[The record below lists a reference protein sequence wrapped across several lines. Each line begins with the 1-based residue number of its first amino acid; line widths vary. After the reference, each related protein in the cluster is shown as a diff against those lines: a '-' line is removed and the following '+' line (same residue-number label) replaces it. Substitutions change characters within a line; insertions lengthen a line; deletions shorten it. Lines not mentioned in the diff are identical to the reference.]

1 MIAQWFHNLQ
11 LRFSTERT
19 HGSRLDQAGRYCLGS
34 ALLIS
39 SMMAGAVGD
48 LMSAAR
54 VHPPFHGTVPARS
67 DVVFSVRFTR
77 PAALPVIKAYGTTRV
92 EWVYTTDAGF
102 VANLKHEAPWFGGTL
117 NANGPLPDDAG
128 YARDFDGKVLA
139 APWMQGWG
147 KYWVTTTH
155 SDTQMVM
162 DKQLRAYLA
171 MGADSIQH
179 DDPQLQ
185 AYAAVHQ
192 AGDFNE
198 ATVKGFPNW
207 LAHKADPA
215 RVLSAGLSG
224 FSGDYREWLRKRH
237 NVADAQDYRKRFRTF
252 PSTPLWLDYV
262 RSTVLDHHRRL
273 RALMVQVRGKPV
285 PLSMNL
291 GGLYE
296 PIESNSF
303 FFLAQ
308 VADYSM
314 AETQIMDPT
323 LQVSQAN
330 TARALGVGF
339 VPSLKPQSLAE
350 NRVAIALFYALGGQP
365 VVPWDVYDGNDEQ
378 GKPKRFFGA
387 PEDYADLYA
396 FVRANPSLF
405 DEMETTPVVG
415 VVVPVDKGD
424 TKLVRGLSQRLV
436 EQQVPFAFV
445 PVGGTAGYR
454 ADPARLRY
462 LRLLIKT
469 NADTD
474 YRAEDLKAL
483 ADSGVPRVAQAAM
496 TDRQIASLRP
506 FQVAQ
511 GAERVRLLP
520 RANPGDPKRLTVHLV
535 DSSRGEEKTSSN
547 SECTRRIGIRRDYLG
562 GAAVASARWVHQ
574 AGATDLVIEP
584 AGERVYLNLNGC
596 LLWGF
601 A

>member
-1 MIAQWFHNLQ
+1 M
-11 LRFSTERT
+11 T
-19 HGSRLDQAGRYCLGS
+19 
-34 ALLIS
+34 
-39 SMMAGAVGD
+39 AGAVGE
-48 LMSAAR
+48 LTSAAR
-54 VHPPFHGTVPARS
+54 VHPPFHGAVPARS
-67 DVVFSVRFTR
+67 DVVFSVRSTR
-77 PAALPVIKAYGTTRV
+77 PAALPVIKAYDATRV

-155 SDTQMVM
+155 SETQVVM

-179 DDPQLQ
+179 DDAPLQ
-185 AYAAVHQ
+185 AYAAEHWG
-192 AGDFNE
+192 GDFNE
-198 ATVKGFPNW
+198 STVRGFPNW
-207 LAHKADPA
+207 LAQQADLA
-215 RVLSAGLSG
+215 RVGAAGLGG

-237 NVADAQDYRKRFRTF
+237 NVTDAQDYRKRFRKF

-273 RALMVQVRGKPV
+273 RAIMAQVRGKPV

-296 PIESNSF
+296 PLESNSF
-303 FFLAQ
+303 FFLATI
-308 VADYSM
+308 ADYSM
-314 AETQIMDPT
+314 AETPITDLT

-330 TARALGVGF
+330 TARALGMGF

-365 VVPWDVYDGNDEQ
+365 VVPWDVYAGNDEQ

-387 PEDYADLYA
+387 PQDYEDLYA

-424 TKLVRGLSQRLV
+424 AKLIRSLSQRLV

-445 PVGGTAGYR
+445 PVGGTANYR

-462 LRLLIKT
+462 LRLLITT

-483 ADSGVPRVAQAAM
+483 ADSGVSRVAQAAM
-496 TDRQIASLRP
+496 TDRQIGSLRP
-506 FQVAQ
+506 FQVAP
-511 GAERVRLLP
+511 GAERVRLVP
-520 RANPGDPKRLTVHLV
+520 RANPGDPKHLTVHLV
-535 DSSRGEEKTSSN
+535 DASRGEKASFN
-547 SECTRRIGIRRDYLG
+547 SECLRRIGMRRDYLG
-562 GAAVASARWVHQ
+562 GASVASARWVHQ
-574 AGATDLVIEP
+574 AGATDLVIERD
-584 AGERVYLNLNGC
+584 GEYVYFNLNGC
-596 LLWGF
+596 LLWGLLDLRLK
-601 A
+601 